1 MKRKDGILAQR
12 ITDGLILY
20 DPEQDEAFVLNE
32 TAALVW
38 ENAELPE
45 PEIARLLA
53 EEYDITE
60 DHALADARDLIREL
74 AAMGLLC

>member
-1 MKRKDGILAQR
+1 MKRKSGVLAQR

-32 TAALVW
+32 TAALIW

-45 PEIARLLA
+45 SEIARLLA
-53 EEYDITE
+53 EEYDIPE
-60 DHALADARDLIREL
+60 GQALADARDFIQEL
-74 AAMGLLC
+74 ATKGLLV